1 MDAGRNSGC
10 TKQSMRPV
18 RMVRAGIVYPTFF
31 FFATFPAKT
40 NEKPDETLFSP
51 VRKRAPIDCELFCT
65 GHGGATYKVHI
76 PRENAR
82 TAPLSPLCFLCG
94 GRFYPARART
104 RFCKKKK
111 RAVSRPFPK
120 FLATAFFADADA
132 AAAIKQSDHQQ
143 QAAGIHAD
151 AEFFASVA
159 AAAAGQE
166 QNEQQQPGA
175 VAAATGATVRTKQ
188 TLKHICTSCAKNF
201 ALLVLQYG
209 I

>member
-1 MDAGRNSGC
+1 MEEQR
-10 TKQSMRPV
+10 TKC
-18 RMVRAGIVYPTFF
+18 
-31 FFATFPAKT
+31 TFPAKT
-40 NEKPDETLFSP
+40 HGRPRFLPCAFS
-51 VRKRAPIDCELFCT
+51 A
-65 GHGGATYKVHI
+65 A
-76 PRENAR
+76 A
-82 TAPLSPLCFLCG
+82 
-94 GRFYPARART
+94 RFYPARART

-111 RAVSRPFPK
+111 RAVSRSFPK

-188 TLKHICTSCAKNF
+188 TLKHICTACAKNF